1 MSPLTVTRSQINRIL
16 LGAAVLSGTVGGL
29 VLCKAAE
36 ERRADAEIA
45 AAVSARRTQLG
56 ELVAGQLQALEM
68 RGQNAGSNPRLV
80 AAVSG
85 NVSRETLRDLFQ
97 TESWWQPYREAFA
110 ATYLA
115 APGGKPVFITGRSD
129 ATLEAAPALYDL
141 ALRARQNRT
150 VTSALLAV
158 PGWAHVVVAVPIVMP
173 SGPSPVL
180 LLTQAFDGNKIGLIA
195 ERTAE
200 AVVLSDGKQALVG
213 AGPAAETG
221 LIKQAI
227 GAETD
232 LAVSRRFGRA
242 ANVAIAVVAP
252 GLFLL
257 SHVATTTAVAHATA
271 GLAIVRIAIG
281 VLGAGLLLTI
291 LASLFRRHK
300 APAPALTGEPPFSAT
315 GTEAS
320 SGSRYVL
327 LQRIGGGGM
336 AEVHLAVSVGERG
349 FRRPCVVKRLRPELA
364 SNVNAV
370 AQFTDEATL
379 ASSLVHANI
388 VPIFDFARVGTNY
401 FLVEEY
407 IIGRDLGR
415 VVRRARAVGKPMTP
429 DLVAYAAV
437 EALKALDYAHGKR
450 DHDGAPMG
458 IVHRDVSPENLMVTV
473 RGEVQ
478 LLDFGVIKY
487 DDARGRRTDVGELKG
502 NLSYIA
508 PEQARGL
515 DIDGRADLFSLG
527 LVIYFALTGE
537 SLYGTDTGYDLL
549 VRAASGPG
557 QAELAKLAKLPEPFA
572 SILIKALAP
581 RVESRFLNAAAF
593 AEALAPYAGDGAT
606 RLGMLVAELF
616 GDELAEEQQHLSTGT
631 TTRTSVAAGVG
642 TGVGSQPGALLGPSN
657 TPIARLPAPSR
668 SN

>member
-1 MSPLTVTRSQINRIL
+1 MPGMSGKPMHRWIAAATVL
-16 LGAAVLSGTVGGL
+16 VGTVAGL
-29 VLCKAAE
+29 IFFKATE
-36 ERRADAEIA
+36 ERRANAEVA
-45 AAVSARRTQLG
+45 AAVAARATQLA
-56 ELVAGQLQALEM
+56 ELVTAQLQSLEL

-80 AAVSG
+80 AALSG
-85 NVSRETLRDLFQ
+85 NVSRDTLRDLFQ
-97 TESWWQPYREAFA
+97 TESWWQPYRENFT

-115 APGGKPVFITGRSD
+115 PPGGKPVFITGKSD
-129 ATLEAAPALYDL
+129 ASLEAAAEVNVLV
-141 ALRARQNRT
+141 ARARQTRT
-150 VTSALLAV
+150 VASALLGV
-158 PGWAHVVVAVPIVMP
+158 PGWAHVVVAVPVVLP

-180 LLTQAFDGNKIGLIA
+180 LLTQPFDGAKVSLISERIG
-195 ERTAE
+195 E
-200 AVVLSDGKQALVG
+200 AVVLSDGKEALVG
-213 AGPAAETG
+213 AGPSAETAIIKLAIGRELDPG
-221 LIKQAI
+221 LIR
-227 GAETD
+227 
-232 LAVSRRFGRA
+232 LFGRS
-242 ANVAIAVVAP
+242 ANVAAAPVAP
-252 GLFLL
+252 RLFLL
-257 SHVATTTAVAHATA
+257 SHIATSAVVARATA
-271 GLAIVRIAIG
+271 GLAIVRIA
-281 VLGAGLLLTI
+281 LGIAGGGLFLLLVFSI
-291 LASLFRRHK
+291 VRPRK
-300 APAPALTGEPPFSAT
+300 AVAPVAEHLPFTAT
-315 GTEAS
+315 PTEAS

-349 FRRPCVVKRLRPELA
+349 FRRPCVVKRLRPELS

-388 VPIFDFARVGTNY
+388 VPIFDFARVGENY

-407 IIGRDLGR
+407 IVGRDLGR
-415 VVRRARAVGKPMTP
+415 VVRRARAVGKPMTA

-450 DHDGAPMG
+450 DHDGAPLG

-478 LLDFGVIKY
+478 LLDFGVIKV
-487 DDARGRRTDVGELKG
+487 DENRRNRTDLGELKG
-502 NLSYIA
+502 NLSYIS

-515 DIDGRADLFSLG
+515 DIDGRADLFSLA

-537 SLYGTDTGYDLL
+537 PLYGTDAGYDLL

-557 QAELAKLAKLPEPFA
+557 PAELAKLGKLPEPFG
-572 SILIKALAP
+572 SILTRALSP
-581 RVESRFLNAAAF
+581 RPEARYSNALAF
-593 AEALAPYAGDGAT
+593 AEALAPFAGDGAT

-631 TTRTSVAAGVG
+631 NRTG
-642 TGVGSQPGALLGPSN
+642 TGTGTGLNTGTGSRPGSAALGPAN
-657 TPIARLPAPSR
+657 TPIARLPASAR